1 MFCKIYIATSLDG
14 YIAGPNN
21 ELDWLEDL
29 PNPEASDFGFFAHM
43 AAMDAIVMGRGTF
56 EAVQAFRPWP
66 YDKPVLVVSG
76 SLQEIPD
83 DLEGKVEIVEGQ
95 PADIVSQCADR
106 GFENLY
112 IDGGKLVSSFLAA
125 GLIDEMTISR
135 LPILLGDGIALF
147 GNLGPS
153 TWWDHVATEAFAGGM
168 VQSTYR
174 PTSTGS
180 GTG

>member
-1 MFCKIYIATSLDG
+1 MFCKVYIATSLDG

-21 ELDWLEDL
+21 ELGWLEDL
-29 PNPEASDFGFFAHM
+29 PNPDESDFGFFAHM
-43 AAMDAIVMGRGTF
+43 EAMDAVVMGRGTF

-66 YDKPVLVVSG
+66 YEKPVVVISSSLSQVPEDLV
-76 SLQEIPD
+76 
-83 DLEGKVEIVEGQ
+83 GKVEIMAGDL
-95 PADIVSQCADR
+95 AGIISQCADR

-135 LPILLGDGIALF
+135 VPILLGDGIGLF
-147 GNLGPS
+147 GNLGS
-153 TWWDHVATEAFAGGM
+153 SEWWDHVSTESFAGGM

-174 PTSTGS
+174 PTSS
-180 GTG
+180 ED